1 MFGKLG
7 VQTVVCLQGRFHYYE
22 GHSMQKCT
30 LAVRVMASLGIKMMV
45 VTNAAGGV
53 NREFNVGD
61 IMVLK
66 DHIGIPLM
74 AGVNPLVG
82 KCVCVCVC
90 VCVSSMLGILWC

>member
-53 NREFNVGD
+53 LTE
-61 IMVLK
+61 
-66 DHIGIPLM
+66 
-74 AGVNPLVG
+74 
-82 KCVCVCVC
+82 
-90 VCVSSMLGILWC
+90 SSMLEILWC